1 MFLHRDVP
9 LRLTSIQA
17 KRFDVCLLQV
27 EQKNQHATIPE
38 TEQSMLESQ
47 LQTEREALERKEKEV
62 GSGSTQVC
70 VPNFN
75 ETDRHTFEMT
85 QIP

>member
-1 MFLHRDVP
+1 MLN
-9 LRLTSIQA
+9 
-17 KRFDVCLLQV
+17 K
-27 EQKNQHATIPE
+27 KNQHATITE

-62 GSGSTQVC
+62 GHCSTPIC

-75 ETDRHTFEMT
+75 ETDRHTFKIT
-85 QIP
+85 QIS